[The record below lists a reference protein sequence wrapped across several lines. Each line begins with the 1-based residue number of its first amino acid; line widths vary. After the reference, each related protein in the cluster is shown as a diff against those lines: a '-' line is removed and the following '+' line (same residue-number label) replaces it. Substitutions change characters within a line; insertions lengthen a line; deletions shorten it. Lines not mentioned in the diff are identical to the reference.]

1 MHQNSNSF
9 TGFVQG
15 WEQEE
20 QDQRGP
26 SGEAGDAVSGG
37 DRYTVCKKP
46 TSSTLLTCVLERQV
60 IVSLMVFSTFHH
72 KNR

>member
-15 WEQEE
+15 WERE

-37 DRYTVCKKP
+37 DSHTVCKKP
-46 TSSTLLTCVLERQV
+46 SSSTLLIRVLKLQV
-60 IVSLMVFSTFHH
+60 TVSFMVFSIFHH